1 MMQRIRSIE
10 PNHAQGRAKELLAT
24 VEQAFGVV
32 PNAAKVMAN
41 SPAVLESFVAISK
54 AMNSVA
60 IGGKLH
66 HQIKL
71 ATSET
76 NACSYCTSI
85 LSAMGPAA
93 GLTATDLLEGRSA
106 EAKDARSDTAL
117 KFAKAV
123 LDSKGKVSDD
133 ELQAIRKAGF
143 GDAEIV
149 EIVASV
155 VVGCFTNFLNNVA
168 ETELDIAQA
177 LPVESGSSSTCR
189 TTACSA
195 H

>member
-1 MMQRIRSIE
+1 MQRIRSID
-10 PNHAQGRAKELLAT
+10 PQQAQGRTKELLAT

-32 PNAAKVMAN
+32 PNVAKVMAN
-41 SPAVLESFVAISK
+41 SPAVLESFLALST
-54 AMNSVA
+54 AMNDVE
-60 IGGKLH
+60 IGNKLH
-66 HQIKL
+66 HQVKL

-85 LSAMGPAA
+85 LCAIGPEA
-93 GLTATDLLEGRSA
+93 GLTAADLLEGRSA
-106 EAKDARSDTAL
+106 ESKDARSDAAL

-123 LDSKGKVSDD
+123 LESRGKVGDD
-133 ELQAIRKAGF
+133 DLRAVRKAGF

-168 ETELDIAQA
+168 DTELDIPKAE
-177 LPVESGSSSTCR
+177 PVGASSTSACPAA
-189 TTACSA
+189 ACSA
-195 H
+195 A

>member
-1 MMQRIRSIE
+1 MQRIHSVE
-10 PNHAQGRAKELLAT
+10 PQHAEGRAKQLLAS

-41 SPAVLESFVAISK
+41 SPAVLESFLALST
-54 AMNSVA
+54 AMGGVG
-60 IGGKLH
+60 IGEKLH

-85 LSAMGPAA
+85 LCTMGPAA
-93 GLTATDLLEGRSA
+93 GLTAADLVEGRSA
-106 EAKDARSDTAL
+106 EAHSARANAAL

-123 LDSKGKVSDD
+123 MERKGKVGDD
-133 ELQAIRKAGF
+133 DLRAVRKAGF

-168 ETELDIAQA
+168 ETTLDIPEAPA
-177 LPVESGSSSTCR
+177 LA
-189 TTACSA
+189 ACA
-195 H
+195 A